1 MGRLTPLIAFGIAA
15 CVLAAAAVG
24 ATRIPGGPA
33 SKPLAGTWR
42 TTLTAADV
50 HRLASGGSR
59 SWTLVVGNAKYL
71 SYPHALGFGPT
82 GSGRDTVPF
91 GVSGHHIYL
100 ACLNDGGIVAGYAT
114 YTWSI
119 ANGALRFTRVAE
131 PCRDPVTRD
140 RIVVLTS
147 HPWHDAERRK

>member
-1 MGRLTPLIAFGIAA
+1 MGRFTTVIAIGIAG
-15 CVLAAAAVG
+15 CVLAAGAVG

-33 SKPLAGTWR
+33 STPLTGTWR
-42 TTLTAADV
+42 TTLTSAQ
-50 HRLASGGSR
+50 ASHLKSGAGR
-59 SWTLVVGNAKYL
+59 GWTLAVRNTRYL
-71 SYPHALGFGPT
+71 AYPRALGFGPT

-100 ACLNDGGIVAGYAT
+100 SCLNDGGVAAGYST

-147 HPWHDAERRK
+147 HPWHRS